1 MVVQHALLKLEVLEA
16 SSCVPCARMV
26 CIYCVMILSQPS
38 IQQSIL
44 FVSLIAEPSINLLPT
59 LTAAYVNV

>member
-1 MVVQHALLKLEVLEA
+1 MVVRHALLKLEVLEA

-26 CIYCVMILSQPS
+26 CIYCVMRLSQPS

-44 FVSLIAEPSINLLPT
+44 FVSLIAEQSINLLLT